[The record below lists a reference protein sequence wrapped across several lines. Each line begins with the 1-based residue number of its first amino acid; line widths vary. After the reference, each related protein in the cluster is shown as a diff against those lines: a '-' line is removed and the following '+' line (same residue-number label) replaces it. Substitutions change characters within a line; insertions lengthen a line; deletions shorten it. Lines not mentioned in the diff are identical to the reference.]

1 MEASSPG
8 CPDPEVVN
16 NPVACPSNPFVK
28 FVIGRSSNFSLLI
41 VEADPV
47 KELFSG
53 TVSDNHYF
61 VKHLI
66 VPLQY
71 YIYFWLDSNFLRLH
85 PHEGNNQSLCRT

>member
-47 KELFSG
+47 KELF
-53 TVSDNHYF
+53 
-61 VKHLI
+61 LA
-66 VPLQY
+66 VPSY
-71 YIYFWLDSNFLRLH
+71 KR
-85 PHEGNNQSLCRT
+85 

>member
-16 NPVACPSNPFVK
+16 RPVACPSNPFVK

-47 KELFSG
+47 KELF
-53 TVSDNHYF
+53 F
-61 VKHLI
+61 A
-66 VPLQY
+66 VP
-71 YIYFWLDSNFLRLH
+71 
-85 PHEGNNQSLCRT
+85 

>member
-41 VEADPV
+41 V
-47 KELFSG
+47 G
-53 TVSDNHYF
+53 DNHYF

-85 PHEGNNQSLCRT
+85 PHEGNYQSLCRT